1 MGIKSFFEKR
11 RIKKENY
18 AAYEKRMIEEEEKK
32 KIQDS
37 DEPYLSI
44 LSDTMDKDGNVT
56 MVMDWNQA
64 FIKRLRDAGFRGIT
78 DDQVI
83 DAYLYR
89 LYTVKMEENYINDSK
104 PGNSDGN

>member
-1 MGIKSFFEKR
+1 MFIKKFLEKR
-11 RIKKENY
+11 RIRKENY
-18 AAYEKRMIEEEEKK
+18 ASFEKRLIEEGEKK
-32 KIQDS
+32 KIQES

-44 LSDTMDKDGNVT
+44 LSDNMDKDGNVT

-64 FIKRLRDAGFRGIT
+64 FIKRLRDAGFKGIT

-89 LYTVKMEENYINDSK
+89 IYTVKMEENYINDSN
-104 PGNSDGN
+104 PSSNNGS